1 VEDVVAVGEGVAVAV
16 GVADAFDV
24 GGEPAIAHEVADDV
38 QVLGMVK
45 VPLSVIPT
53 VAEAPGA
60 RAPFQEALVT
70 RS

>member
-1 VEDVVAVGEGVAVAV
+1 
-16 GVADAFDV
+16 
-24 GGEPAIAHEVADDV
+24 VADDV